1 MALIIYPLDNMEYS
15 AAEVGSYACTRTRG
29 VYSAERNLE
38 VTAAGGMQVQV
49 ADGIAWLQA
58 SKYWG
63 VSVVVTEPVTLR
75 LNVSDGGKSRVDA
88 VCLRLNKT
96 ENKPELVVRTGAA
109 SGSPVIPEIRHDSSY
124 DEIYLASVMV
134 KAGAIGI
141 TSADITDLRLDERYC
156 GLMRDGVTRI
166 PTQALL
172 EQAQAEWNHWFT
184 DVRQQL
190 ERDPAGQLAQQIASL
205 QQTIQSQA
213 ETIGQLTTSLNTLQ
227 NGLSNYVTKQ
237 DAADFAVVQSFAAG
251 HLVTDTYGNKQ
262 AKG

>member
-1 MALIIYPLDNMEYS
+1 ME
-15 AAEVGSYACTRTRG
+15 A
-29 VYSAERNLE
+29 
-38 VTAAGGMQVQV
+38 
-49 ADGIAWLQA
+49 
-58 SKYWG
+58 KFWG
-63 VSVVVTEPVTLR
+63 VSVLVDVPVHL
-75 LNVSDGGKSRVDA
+75 VARVDDA
-88 VCLRLNKT
+88 SRTRWVACILRVDKLTGDPEVLLKYGTYVAGDMLPDKVLPVHN
-96 ENKPELVVRTGAA
+96 EQYDELV
-109 SGSPVIPEIRHDSSY
+109 
-124 DEIYLASVMV
+124 LASAQQRARATGFEGRDV
-134 KAGAIGI
+134 I
-141 TSADITDLRLDERYC
+141 DERPNPQYC